1 MNKKKKTMRKMML
14 ALSCGGLLFI
24 AFAVVLFLSKESL
37 VQFPRADIAPV
48 GFALVGIIYLICGIG
63 MLVVIQ
69 DKKAFIEENDER
81 SKTIEAKAG
90 TVAYAVQTLLLFTGL
105 FLMIF
110 TGYLNVVSAFSL
122 IVILVISVI
131 TFAAAQI
138 YYGRK
143 L

>member
-1 MNKKKKTMRKMML
+1 MNKKKKTIRKMML
-14 ALSCGGLLFI
+14 ALSCAGLLFI
-24 AFAVVLFLSKESL
+24 AFAIVLFVSKESF

-48 GFALVGIIYLICGIG
+48 GFALVGFIYLICALG
-63 MLVVIQ
+63 MFVVIQ
-69 DKKAFIEENDER
+69 DKKALIEENDER